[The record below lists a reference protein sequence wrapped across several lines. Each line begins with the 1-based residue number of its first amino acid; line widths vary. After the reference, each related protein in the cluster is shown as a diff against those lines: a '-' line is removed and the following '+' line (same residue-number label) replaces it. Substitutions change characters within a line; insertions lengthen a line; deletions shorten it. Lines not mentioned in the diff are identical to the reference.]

1 MFHLIHLFALSAQ
14 IILTDTAPYRVQS
27 ILTATNRGDGG
38 PAHQAI
44 LYYPSGIAEDSSGN
58 VYVAESKANQIRRIL
73 PDGTIETYTTANA
86 PTALLITPDQ
96 HLLYFDN
103 DNCMIR
109 KISPDRSVQDIAGS
123 GLCALPA
130 TPGPGGFGGSG
141 DKDGKALETTLGNI
155 HTMIFDN
162 EGRLT
167 FTETSLHIV
176 RRLNADG
183 TLETISGQ
191 RQSGFSG
198 DNEKAIDASFSSPTG
213 LAIDGDGNLYIGDSG
228 NCRVR
233 RIDVTLYIETWVG
246 STSCASS
253 TSTYTGSRNIAIERP
268 GALVFDRA
276 ANALLIAQP
285 RAYRVLR
292 LNVEESRVVPL
303 LGNGKI
309 GLTIEESPLHCPIN
323 ETGAMLLSPNYGL
336 LVAAPSS
343 FQIFSLKNAI
353 VDRFAGQWPQNE
365 LLDPRGILTAQDGS
379 LLLLDAGLNRLL
391 RIEPEGKSTTLA
403 GTTYPTGFSKGDNG
417 PALDATLD
425 APTRLVQH
433 PNGNIYIA
441 EASRIRLL
449 KPDGTLSTIRT
460 SLLNPGGMVID
471 SAGRLIFSDSGNHR
485 VMRIDL
491 STNIATRIAGSS
503 EAGFSG
509 DGSSATDA
517 KLNNPGDLVI
527 DAQGNLLIADRDN
540 RRIRKVASDGKIS
553 TIAGN
558 GLPFSYADITG
569 ELATRT
575 GFGSIDGLSLDPSG
589 NIYISEVKRLTR
601 IRTNGRV
608 EILTGYQ
615 SQADDG
621 TDTYFNEQLD
631 KIDAVAILPNGSL
644 AFTTRTNPSLKSAL
658 ISP

>member
-1 MFHLIHLFALSAQ
+1 MQHLFSIFALSAQ
-14 IILTDTAPYRVQS
+14 IVLTDTAPYRVQS

-58 VYVAESKANQIRRIL
+58 VYVAESKANRIRRIL
-73 PDGTIETYTTANA
+73 PDGAIETYSAANA
-86 PTALLITPDQ
+86 PTALLITPEQD
-96 HLLYFDN
+96 LLYFDN
-103 DNCMIR
+103 ENCMIR
-109 KISPDRSVQDIAGS
+109 KIGAGKSVQDIAGS

-130 TPGPGGFGGSG
+130 APGPGGFGGSG
-141 DKDGKALETTLGNI
+141 DKDGKALETTLGTI

-162 EGRLT
+162 RGRLT

-176 RRLNADG
+176 RRLNPDG
-183 TLETISGQ
+183 NLETISGQ
-191 RQSGFSG
+191 RQAGFSG

-213 LAIDGDGNLYIGDSG
+213 LAIDGEGNLYVGDSG

-253 TSTYTGSRNIAIERP
+253 TSTYTGSRTIAIERP

-276 ANALLIAQP
+276 ANALLISQP

-292 LNVEESRVVPL
+292 LNVDESRVVPV

-309 GLTIEESPLHCPIN
+309 GIAIDESPLHCPVN
-323 ETGAMLLSPNYGL
+323 ETGAMLLSPTYGL

-353 VDRFAGQWPQNE
+353 VKRFAGHWPQNE
-365 LLDPRGILTAQDGS
+365 LLDPRGLLAAQDAS

-391 RIEPEGKSTTLA
+391 RVDALGKVTPLA
-403 GTTYPTGFSKGDNG
+403 GTTYPAGLSKGDNG
-417 PALDATLD
+417 PALDATLN
-425 APTRLVQH
+425 APTRLAQH

-441 EASRIRLL
+441 EETRIRLL
-449 KPDGTLSTIRT
+449 KLDGTLSTIRT
-460 SLLNPGGMVID
+460 GLLNPGGLVID
-471 SAGRLIFSDSGNHR
+471 SSGRLIFSDSGNHR
-485 VMRIDL
+485 VMRLDL
-491 STNIATRIAGSS
+491 STNVATRIAGSS

-517 KLNNPGDLVI
+517 KLSNPGDLVI
-527 DAQGNLLIADRDN
+527 DSEGNLLIADRDN
-540 RRIRKVASDGKIS
+540 RRIRKLALDGKIS

-575 GFGSIDGLSLDPSG
+575 GFGSIDGLALDAAG
-589 NIYISEVKRLTR
+589 NIYISEVTRITR
-601 IRTNGRV
+601 IRANGRV

-621 TDTYFNEQLD
+621 TATFYNEPID
-631 KIDAVAILPNGSL
+631 KVDAVALMLDGAL
-644 AFTTRTNPSLKSAL
+644 AFTTRANPALKTAI